1 MARFTETIYLESTP
15 DASDGVLRGVKL
27 LGENSRNNRRYG
39 KEVREAA
46 APMYKGKKVYID
58 HQRDQG
64 DRSYDRWAG
73 TVIEAYNREDG
84 IYGDVKLRQKSPY
97 FDGILEAVK
106 DFPTDVGFSHVAD
119 GECRMEG
126 TTEVVESIKEV
137 FSVDLVTDP
146 ATTGG
151 FFESARTKTMSK
163 TVKEILK
170 SADKRNKWAKLLKE
184 MEGEGMVPGDMAVEA
199 PEEADPA
206 EEVKLALEKA
216 AMAVLK
222 KWFSGDIEE
231 AAAISEIK
239 KIAGMKDEAVSEPEG
254 GEVAPAPEPAAES
267 AALKAVQAELAK
279 LKESK
284 ALTDARNLL
293 LESNIEPTEARI
305 KTLARTPEN
314 EQDDLIES
322 WPTQDNGTPERPE
335 RSRPRIQ
342 ESDEEFP
349 RDPAKFAAL
358 LR

>member
-1 MARFTETIYLESTP
+1 MAKLSEVVYLESTP

-46 APMYKGKKVYID
+46 APMYRGKKVYID
-58 HQRDQG
+58 HARESG

-106 DFPTDVGFSHVAD
+106 DFPKDVGFSHVAD
-119 GECRMEG
+119 GETRMEG
-126 TTEVVESIKEV
+126 TTEVVESIREV

-151 FFESARTKTMSK
+151 FFESVRTKTMTK
-163 TVKEILK
+163 TVKQILET
-170 SADKRNKWAKLLKE
+170 ADKRGKWAKLLRE

-222 KWFSGDIEE
+222 KWFAGDIEE

-239 KIAGMKDEAVSEPEG
+239 KIAGMKDEAAPESDAP
-254 GEVAPAPEPAAES
+254 EAPAPAEPAEES
-267 AALKAVQAELAK
+267 SELDALKRDLAK
-279 LKESK
+279 LQEAK
-284 ALTDARNLL
+284 ALTDAKSLL
-293 LESNIEPTEARI
+293 LESGIDPTEARI
-305 KTLARTPEN
+305 KTLARTPES
-314 EQDDLIES
+314 EQGDLLES
-322 WPTQDNGTPERPE
+322 WPTLSEATPEWPV
-335 RSRPRIQ
+335 RSAPKHMD
-342 ESDEEFP
+342 ESVPQSKEDF
-349 RDPAKFAAL
+349 RAL
-358 LR
+358 LRS